1 MHIALTGGIGSGKS
15 HVCRLLE
22 DYNIDVYDCD
32 AAAKRLISTS
42 AELQQELS
50 RTVGSDLFRGGT
62 LDKAALS
69 RFIVSSE
76 ENVQKINSLVHP
88 AVASDFLSS
97 GCEWLESAI
106 LFESGFYRRVD
117 FDFVVCVIA
126 PLETRIRR
134 IMQRDSL
141 TYDKALEWI
150 DRQMPQEEKAKKA
163 NFVIDNDGESD
174 LKKQIQRLLDI
185 INKQFKSI

>member
-42 AELQQELS
+42 AGLQQELS
-50 RTVGSDLFRGGT
+50 RTVGSDLFRAGT